1 MTTTT
6 KQDPPSQGL
15 SPERVLDAVEQC
27 GYRCDGRLLA
37 LNSYENRV
45 YQVGIEDAKPV
56 IAKFYRPNRWT
67 DAAIL
72 EEHQFADDCVE
83 QEIPLIAPLTFNQV
97 TLHRFNGFRFSLY
110 KRYGGHAPNL
120 DNPEHLEWLGRF
132 IGRLHA
138 VGSRFPF
145 QHRLTLTP
153 ATFGHAGLKFLLEN
167 NFIPDEIKHNYQLA
181 AQQVL
186 EIVDQQF
193 AAHQHLPLI
202 RLHGDL
208 HVGNILWTDKGP
220 HIVDLDDCMMGVAMQ
235 DIWML
240 LSGSE
245 NEMVLQLNTIIK
257 GYSQFYDFDPISL
270 NLIEALR
277 SLRILNYSAWL
288 ARRWHDPTFPKNFSW
303 FNEPRYWEEQL
314 YTLREQIERMQ
325 TSQLVE
331 LYNH

>member
-1 MTTTT
+1 MHKSDIPYENLTPGVIL
-6 KQDPPSQGL
+6 DSVESLGL
-15 SPERVLDAVEQC
+15 LT
-27 GYRCDGRLLA
+27 DGRFLA

-45 YQVGIEDAKPV
+45 YQVGIEDAQPI
-56 IAKFYRPNRWT
+56 IAKFYRPNRWH

-72 EEHQFADDCVE
+72 EEHQFAADCVE
-83 QEIPLIAPLTFNQV
+83 QEIPLIAPLQYKQT
-97 TLHRFNGFRFSLY
+97 TLHRFNDFRFSLY

-153 ATFGHAGLKFLLEN
+153 ATFGHASLKFLLEH

-193 AAHQHLPLI
+193 TAYQHLPLI

-208 HVGNILWTDKGP
+208 HIGNILWTDKGP
-220 HIVDLDDCMMGVAMQ
+220 HIVDLDDCMTGVAIQ

-240 LSGSE
+240 LSGSD
-245 NEMVLQLNTIIK
+245 NEMVIQLNTIIK
-257 GYSQFYDFDPISL
+257 GYSQFYDFDPASL

-288 ARRWHDPTFPKNFSW
+288 ARRWHDPTFPLNFSW

-325 TSQLVE
+325 SSQILSI
-331 LYNH
+331 YNN

>member
-1 MTTTT
+1 MHETDSPYEKLTP
-6 KQDPPSQGL
+6 DLILDSVESLGL
-15 SPERVLDAVEQC
+15 LS
-27 GYRCDGRLLA
+27 DGRFLA

-45 YQVGIEDAKPV
+45 YQVGIDEQKPI
-56 IAKFYRPNRWT
+56 IAKFYRPNRWSNET
-67 DAAIL
+67 IL
-72 EEHQFADDCVE
+72 EEHQFAEDCVA
-83 QEIPLIAPLTFNQV
+83 QEIPIIAPMQINQV
-97 TLHRFNGFRFSLY
+97 TLHRYDDFRFSLY

-145 QHRLTLTP
+145 QHRLTLNP
-153 ATFGHAGLKFLLEN
+153 KTFGHDSLKFLLDN

-186 EIVDQQF
+186 EIIDQQF
-193 AAHQHLPLI
+193 SAHQHLPLI

-220 HIVDLDDCMMGVAMQ
+220 HIVDLDDCMMGFAIQ
-235 DIWML
+235 DIWMM
-240 LSGSE
+240 LSGTE
-245 NEMVLQLNTIIK
+245 DEMVIQLSTIIK
-257 GYSQFYDFDPISL
+257 GYTQFYDFDPASL

-277 SLRILNYSAWL
+277 SLRIINYSAWL
-288 ARRWHDPTFPKNFSW
+288 ARRWHDPTFPLNFSW

-325 TSQLVE
+325 MTQILSI
-331 LYNH
+331 YNN

>member
-1 MTTTT
+1 MHKTDAPYEALTP
-6 KQDPPSQGL
+6 DVILDSVESLGL
-15 SPERVLDAVEQC
+15 IS
-27 GYRCDGRLLA
+27 DGRFLA

-45 YQVGIEDAKPV
+45 YQVGIEDEQPI
-56 IAKFYRPNRWT
+56 IAKYYRPGRWS

-72 EEHQFADDCVE
+72 EEHQFAADCVE
-83 QEIPLIAPLTFNQV
+83 QEIPLIAPLAFNQ
-97 TLHRFNGFRFSLY
+97 TSLHRFHDFRFSLY

-145 QHRLTLTP
+145 QHRLTLNPT
-153 ATFGHAGLKFLLEN
+153 TFGHDCLDFLLQHD
-167 NFIPDEIKHNYQLA
+167 FIPDEIKHNYQLA

-186 EIVDQQF
+186 EIIDQQF
-193 AAHQHLPLI
+193 NDYAHLPVI

-208 HVGNILWTDKGP
+208 HVGNILWTDAGP
-220 HIVDLDDCMMGVAMQ
+220 HIVDLDDCMMGFALQ

-240 LSGSE
+240 LSGTE
-245 NEMVLQLNTIIK
+245 DEMVVQLNTIIK
-257 GYSQFYDFDPISL
+257 GYNQFYDFDPSSL

-277 SLRILNYSAWL
+277 SLRLINYSAWL

-314 YTLREQIERMQ
+314 YTFREQIERMQ
-325 TSQLVE
+325 STRILS
-331 LYNH
+331 LYND